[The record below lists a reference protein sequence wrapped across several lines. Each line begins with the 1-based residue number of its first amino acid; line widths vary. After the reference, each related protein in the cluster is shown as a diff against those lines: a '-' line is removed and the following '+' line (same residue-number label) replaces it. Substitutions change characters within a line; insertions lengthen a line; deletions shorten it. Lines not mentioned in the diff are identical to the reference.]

1 MSVCGGGNSIQNRW
15 LLFSHSVRKRV
26 GFGGI
31 LKSRERE
38 ETVFVLGSVEV
49 GDNLFTS
56 VQPDYLEFLQQ
67 YSGLWLE

>member
-1 MSVCGGGNSIQNRW
+1 MGGEFNSEQMASI
-15 LLFSHSVRKRV
+15 FSQCKEKSRFVRKR
-26 GFGGI
+26 GI
-31 LKSRERE
+31 LKSREKE

>member
-1 MSVCGGGNSIQNRW
+1 MSVCGGEFNSEQMASV
-15 LLFSHSVRKRV
+15 FSQCKE
-26 GFGGI
+26 
-31 LKSRERE
+31 KSRFRRNIEEQERE